1 MSRQFRF
8 ASKKI
13 SRLPEEHSRILQVLD
28 TGSNRFETV
37 VCSHLD
43 GINSWL
49 VPGNVYTSEICS
61 FFYWIMWLRS
71 NAVNE
76 FFIRCLFT
84 RWKFTSFGFKEESMI
99 DSSKYEFDKFFIN
112 CRPMYIFVNRVR
124 NCENILRMLKI
135 KFKDK

>member
-1 MSRQFRF
+1 
-8 ASKKI
+8 
-13 SRLPEEHSRILQVLD
+13 
-28 TGSNRFETV
+28 
-37 VCSHLD
+37 
-43 GINSWL
+43 
-49 VPGNVYTSEICS
+49 
-61 FFYWIMWLRS
+61 MWLRS

-99 DSSKYEFDKFFIN
+99 DSSKYEFDKLFIN
-112 CRPMYIFVNRVR
+112 CRPMYIFINRVR